1 MQPWIWLAGLVIL
14 MLGAT
19 FWPLRGVRRWQ
30 NWRKAVERQQVEDA
44 LKFLFDREQE
54 GRRASL
60 EALAGSLRL
69 SSRSALT
76 LVERLEG
83 LGLAGHVRYD
93 LELSADGRRAALQV
107 VRAHRLWER
116 YLADEARM
124 PLQQVHSVA
133 HRREHELSAAEVDAL
148 DASLGH
154 PARDPHGD
162 PSPSAGGD
170 LRAKAGED
178 QTAQPLNSLQVG
190 ATGRI
195 VHLED
200 EPPLAS
206 AQLLADGLHVGQTL
220 TVMEAQ
226 AERFVVTDGEREIVV
241 APAIAANIL
250 LQPDAAPERIPTG
263 VLPLSRLGKN
273 AAGEIMALDE
283 RCQGF
288 TRRRFLDLGLTPGTR
303 IAPELANA
311 FGEPRAYRVRGTLI
325 ALRND
330 QADMIW
336 VREDGR

>member
-1 MQPWIWLAGLVIL
+1 MDIFLWLAGLLVFL
-14 MLGAT
+14 LGAIV
-19 FWPLRGVRRWQ
+19 WPGRGLMRWQ
-30 NWRKAVERQQVEDA
+30 RWRQAAARRQVEDA

-54 GRRASL
+54 GRRASP
-60 EALAGSLRL
+60 EGLAGALRL
-69 SSRSALT
+69 SERAALG
-76 LVERLEG
+76 LIERLEG
-83 LGLAGHVRYD
+83 LALAAHDRRD
-93 LELSADGRRAALQV
+93 LELTADGRRAALQV

-124 PLQQVHSVA
+124 PLEQVHTVA
-133 HRREHELSAAEVDAL
+133 HRREHGMSAGEIDAL

-162 PSPSAGGD
+162 PIPSAAGALRTRQDESGD
-170 LRAKAGED
+170 
-178 QTAQPLNSLQVG
+178 AQPLTALRVG
-190 ATGRI
+190 AIGRV

-200 EPPLAS
+200 EPPLAY
-206 AQLLADGLHVGQTL
+206 AQLLAEGLRVGQAL
-220 TVMEAQ
+220 TVLEVRP
-226 AERFVVTDGEREIVV
+226 ERIAVTDGEREIVV
-241 APAIAANIL
+241 APAIAANVL
-250 LQPDAAPERIPTG
+250 LQPDAAVETLPQG
-263 VLPLSRLGKN
+263 VLPLSRLGGK
-273 AAGEIMALDE
+273 AAGEIVALDE

-336 VREDGR
+336 VREEG